1 MDGRVSGGKFSDQY
15 DGELRAS
22 LESKGEIKI
31 DKPLTTDFLLVI
43 KHTGAFTALIDALV
57 ERFRVYATGAQP
69 ALDPQLLADGA
80 VSRAGRASPAGEEID
95 PDLAGELAGI
105 GDRLE
110 RQIHLVGWFFERYRA
125 VLPPEQIIR
134 YESIVETGGGALSAI
149 APSAAALDEPLESR
163 NRAPVYDQ
171 AEMRQARRAA
181 APDGRGL
188 LGLLLQGDRH
198 GVARGV
204 SVASPDGPFASA
216 RTFCIFIGYPRSG
229 HSLIGSLLD
238 AHPRMVVA
246 HELDA
251 LKLVGEGVSKRDL
264 YEQIVANAEQ
274 AAAAGREQT
283 GYSYAVPGQWQGR
296 FEEIQVLGDKKGGMS
311 TVRLRER
318 PELLDQLVELVGLP
332 LKLIHVVRNP
342 YDNIATIATKPN
354 TEMPKESR
362 TAVGVPEATRRY
374 FDRCE
379 TVAEITAA

>member
-1 MDGRVSGGKFSDQY
+1 VS
-15 DGELRAS
+15 A
-22 LESKGEIKI
+22 
-31 DKPLTTDFLLVI
+31 
-43 KHTGAFTALIDALV
+43 
-57 ERFRVYATGAQP
+57 
-69 ALDPQLLADGA
+69 
-80 VSRAGRASPAGEEID
+80 
-95 PDLAGELAGI
+95 
-105 GDRLE
+105 
-110 RQIHLVGWFFERYRA
+110 
-125 VLPPEQIIR
+125 
-134 YESIVETGGGALSAI
+134 
-149 APSAAALDEPLESR
+149 
-163 NRAPVYDQ
+163 
-171 AEMRQARRAA
+171 
-181 APDGRGL
+181 
-188 LGLLLQGDRH
+188 
-198 GVARGV
+198 
-204 SVASPDGPFASA
+204 ASPDGPFASA

-251 LKLVGEGVSKRDL
+251 LKLVEEGVSKREL
-264 YEQIVANAEQ
+264 YEQIVANSER

-318 PELLDQLVELVGLP
+318 PELLDQLAELVGLP

-379 TVAEITAA
+379 TVAEIGRRVSPADLFHLRHEGFLGDPVHNLSRLCRFLGQEASDEYLADCRQIVFPEGRRSRADVEWTDEAREAVAGRIEDFDFLRGYSLET